1 MICIFLYKICMP
13 KGQHL
18 AEFEQYVLLSL
29 VRLGEKAYGA
39 AIRREIEERTGRP
52 VSIGAVYATLGRLAD
67 KELVESWMS
76 DPLPV
81 RGGRSRKHFRLTPH
95 GDGSLRHT
103 VGMLS
108 RMLDGLELG
117 DVE

>member
-1 MICIFLYKICMP
+1 MP

-67 KELVESWMS
+67 KDFVESWMS

-81 RGGRSRKHFRLTPH
+81 RGGRSRKHFRLTPD
-95 GDGSLRHT
+95 GEGSLRHT
-103 VGMLS
+103 VGMLT
-108 RMLDGLELG
+108 RMLDGLEFG
-117 DVE
+117 DAE

>member
-1 MICIFLYKICMP
+1 MP

-29 VRLGEKAYGA
+29 VRLGDEAYGA

-76 DPLPV
+76 EPLPV
-81 RGGRSRKHFRLTPH
+81 RGGRSRKHFRLTER
-95 GDGSLRHT
+95 GDETLKHT

-108 RMLDGLELG
+108 RMLDGLEFG
-117 DVE
+117 DAE